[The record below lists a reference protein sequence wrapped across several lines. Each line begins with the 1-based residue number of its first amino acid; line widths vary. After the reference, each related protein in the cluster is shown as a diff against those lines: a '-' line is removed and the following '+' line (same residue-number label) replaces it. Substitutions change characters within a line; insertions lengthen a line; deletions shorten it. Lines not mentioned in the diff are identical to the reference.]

1 MPSETTDKRLQRGAR
16 TRRAVLDRAVDMA
29 SLHGLD
35 GVSFSRVAAGAGLS
49 KAGVQTLFGTKEAL
63 QLATI
68 ARARELF
75 LGAVVEPAL
84 TAAAGAPRLH
94 ALIEGWI
101 AYAQAPLFPGGC
113 FFVATLA
120 EFDSRPGPVRDAL
133 QRARADWIGLLASEL
148 RDADADL
155 IAFQIDAVLSSAN
168 ISLRLGEPGA
178 VEKVR
183 RVTAGLIGE

>member
-84 TAAAGAPRLH
+84 MAPAGSERLR
-94 ALIEGWI
+94 ALIDRWI

-133 QRARADWIGLLASEL
+133 QRARADWTGLLAAEL
-148 RDADADL
+148 RGADADL
-155 IAFQIDAVLSSAN
+155 VAFQIDAVLSSAN
-168 ISLRLGEPGA
+168 ISLRLGEPGT

-183 RVTAGLIGE
+183 RVAAGLIGG